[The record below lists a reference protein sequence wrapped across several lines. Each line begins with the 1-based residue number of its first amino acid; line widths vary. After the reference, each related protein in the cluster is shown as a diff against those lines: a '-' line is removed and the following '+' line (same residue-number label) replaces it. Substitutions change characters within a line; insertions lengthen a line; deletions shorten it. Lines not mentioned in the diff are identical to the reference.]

1 APFETIHG
9 ISLLR
14 NSLVKLGLE
23 LVTVAQKETR
33 IPEVE
38 NAIVKICQGMTEYCD
53 ELVLNMKESL
63 VVQPASLE
71 MATIRK
77 KPGDELGMNIQS
89 SYFGCHII
97 GFIKETSPAHLCSK
111 IEKGDEVLQVNNQTV
126 LGWQLTKLVAALREN
141 PKEVT
146 MLLKKRPRHTTPYG
160 NYPNRRQ
167 MGSRHVP
174 SVATLPKTTKK
185 RRSKEGDK
193 PQRPTLEEYVS
204 SSVPGGDIYIT
215 KCFKLRESPE
225 DTIDGNDTDNDVFRS
240 GSESPQSTLPV
251 IVDAKQRRATVS
263 GGSPTFERPSLVVED
278 LDPVPLRPKSQAV
291 ISAEKDAAVAAMLAA
306 EQSGQKFL
314 VKEKDKKFVQKV
326 PETSNADKL
335 GSMLQ
340 NLGDVLNADSEFTP
354 KEVIVSLSQP
364 TEQTTVV
371 TGVDK
376 VNVQGQT
383 DLTEP
388 VKVNVDHSN
397 EQCSLDG
404 HEVVEVKSQEFTVTK
419 PTPLTK
425 ESAAKIRQQKVIS
438 TEVAGNEGR
447 SDLPQLVR
455 IKRLDSEQIHQLE
468 SKMGDDDVFDKQ
480 HKFHHVVVGGVLQT
494 IPAESSQSVKM
505 RPKTS
510 TKTKLNRR
518 VSCKDLGQ
526 GECEGWLY
534 KKKQKHGTLSKNW
547 DKRWCVL
554 KNSNLFYY
562 KHKDDDSAEGVIHLP
577 AFFVSP
583 APYLKTKKFAFK
595 IHNGGTAFHFASER
609 QEDMSKWMNKMG
621 LAAISYSQNCKNV
634 SNTELPTVRVE
645 NPSVS
650 SIDSKTSASAAAYY
664 SESEGDDE
672 DGSIHGSC
680 QSLDSMSSP
689 QTSPATKKHPILAE
703 IKNSSIGTST
713 EELHAMLR
721 SIERQ
726 NLTID
731 GKNKIKQRQSQITA
745 SNDLVEV
752 SDPATVEVYRKL
764 HSLQRTLKAKEMEL
778 QQLET
783 LFDKAE
789 ISELKTFYHAHL
801 TDGQ

>member
-1 APFETIHG
+1 
-9 ISLLR
+9 
-14 NSLVKLGLE
+14 
-23 LVTVAQKETR
+23 
-33 IPEVE
+33 
-38 NAIVKICQGMTEYCD
+38 
-53 ELVLNMKESL
+53 
-63 VVQPASLE
+63 
-71 MATIRK
+71 
-77 KPGDELGMNIQS
+77 
-89 SYFGCHII
+89 
-97 GFIKETSPAHLCSK
+97 
-111 IEKGDEVLQVNNQTV
+111 
-126 LGWQLTKLVAALREN
+126 
-141 PKEVT
+141 
-146 MLLKKRPRHTTPYG
+146 
-160 NYPNRRQ
+160 
-167 MGSRHVP
+167 
-174 SVATLPKTTKK
+174 
-185 RRSKEGDK
+185 
-193 PQRPTLEEYVS
+193 
-204 SSVPGGDIYIT
+204 
-215 KCFKLRESPE
+215 
-225 DTIDGNDTDNDVFRS
+225 
-240 GSESPQSTLPV
+240 
-251 IVDAKQRRATVS
+251 
-263 GGSPTFERPSLVVED
+263 
-278 LDPVPLRPKSQAV
+278 
-291 ISAEKDAAVAAMLAA
+291 
-306 EQSGQKFL
+306 
-314 VKEKDKKFVQKV
+314 
-326 PETSNADKL
+326 
-335 GSMLQ
+335 
-340 NLGDVLNADSEFTP
+340 
-354 KEVIVSLSQP
+354 
-364 TEQTTVV
+364 
-371 TGVDK
+371 
-376 VNVQGQT
+376 
-383 DLTEP
+383 
-388 VKVNVDHSN
+388 
-397 EQCSLDG
+397 
-404 HEVVEVKSQEFTVTK
+404 
-419 PTPLTK
+419 
-425 ESAAKIRQQKVIS
+425 
-438 TEVAGNEGR
+438 
-447 SDLPQLVR
+447 
-455 IKRLDSEQIHQLE
+455 
-468 SKMGDDDVFDKQ
+468 MGDDDVFDKQ
-480 HKFHHVVVGGVLQT
+480 HKSEKHVLFKDLIEPDKPKIFHHVVVGGVLQT

-583 APYLKTKKFAFK
+583 APNLKTKKLVFSAFK

-621 LAAISYSQNCKNV
+621 LAAISYSQNFKNV

-645 NPSVS
+645 HPSVS

-764 HSLQRTLKAKEMEL
+764 HSLQRTLKVIYL
-778 QQLET
+778 
-783 LFDKAE
+783 
-789 ISELKTFYHAHL
+789 
-801 TDGQ
+801 